1 MPGPLQGVRVLDL
14 SVMIS
19 GPLATMILADQ
30 GAEVIKVES
39 PGLGD
44 IMRFLGTS
52 RGGMTGIFANN
63 NRGKRSLVLD
73 LKQPAGVDVLTRLVA
88 ESDVF
93 IQNFRPGAVD
103 RLGLGY
109 EAMAAV
115 NPRLV
120 YVSISGYGQTG
131 PNSHRRVYDNVIQ
144 AASGFAAVQADTA
157 TGVPSL
163 LRTLVCDKVTA
174 WTTAQAITAALLAR
188 ERGAVE
194 GQHLDIAMLDSSIA
208 FLWPDAAMDKAL
220 LAEDAHR
227 APTIAQN
234 YAVTPLADGY
244 CSGAAV
250 TDAEFR
256 GWCTALGHPE
266 VADDPRFATVVN
278 RLTNA
283 TEMVGVLKG
292 YALETTLEDFLR
304 LAGEHDVPA
313 SAINSV
319 DSLPDDPQVR
329 HNEVFIEREHPVAG
343 PMREP
348 RPAARFSSTPQQAG
362 APAPTYGEHS
372 DEIVT
377 ALGLDAAGLR
387 AAGVIA

>member
-1 MPGPLQGVRVLDL
+1 MPGPLHGVRVLDL

-52 RGGMTGIFANN
+52 RGGMTGIFANS
-63 NRGKRSLVLD
+63 NRGKRSVVLD

-93 IQNFRPGAVD
+93 IQNFRPGAMD

-109 EAMAAV
+109 QAMIAA

-188 ERGAVE
+188 ERGAAE
-194 GQHLDIAMLDSSIA
+194 GQHVDIAMLDSSIA

-220 LAEDAHR
+220 LADDAHR

-234 YAVTPLADGY
+234 YNVVPLADGY
-244 CSGAAV
+244 CSGSAV
-250 TDAEFR
+250 TDAEFK

-266 VADDPRFATVVN
+266 VADDPRFATVVT

-283 TEMVGVLKG
+283 TEMVELLKG
-292 YALETTLEDFLR
+292 YAVETKVEDFLR

-319 DSLPDDPQVR
+319 DTLPDDPQVR
-329 HNEVFIEREHPVAG
+329 HNEVFFERVHPVAG

-348 RPAARFSSTPQQAG
+348 RPAARFSSTPQEAG
-362 APAPTYGEHS
+362 TPAPVYGEHS

-377 ALGLDAAGLR
+377 ALGLDAAELR

>member
-1 MPGPLQGVRVLDL
+1 M
-14 SVMIS
+14 
-19 GPLATMILADQ
+19 
-30 GAEVIKVES
+30 
-39 PGLGD
+39 
-44 IMRFLGTS
+44 
-52 RGGMTGIFANN
+52 
-63 NRGKRSLVLD
+63 
-73 LKQPAGVDVLTRLVA
+73 
-88 ESDVF
+88 F
-93 IQNFRPGAVD
+93 IQNFRPGAME

-144 AASGFAAVQADTA
+144 AASGFASIQADTA

-188 ERGAVE
+188 ERGSAQ
-194 GQHLDIAMLDSSIA
+194 GQQIEVAMLDSSIA

-220 LAEDAHR
+220 LADDAHR

-234 YAVTPLADGY
+234 YAVVPLADGY
-244 CSGAAV
+244 CSGSAV
-250 TDAEFR
+250 TDAEFK

-266 VADDPRFATVVN
+266 VADDPRFATVVD

-283 TEMVGVLKG
+283 TEMVELLKG
-292 YALETTLEDFLR
+292 YAVETSVEDFLR
-304 LAGEHDVPA
+304 LAAEHDVPA
-313 SAINSV
+313 SAINSM
-319 DSLPDDPQVR
+319 DTLPEDPQVL

-348 RPAARFSSTPQQAG
+348 RPAARFSATSQEAG
-362 APAPTYGEHS
+362 TPAPTYGEHS

-377 ALGLDAAGLR
+377 ALGLDAAELR
-387 AAGVIA
+387 TAGVIA

>member
-88 ESDVF
+88 DSDVF

-109 EAMAAV
+109 DALAAV

-120 YVSISGYGQTG
+120 YVSISGYGQSG

-174 WTTAQAITAALLAR
+174 WTAAQAITAALLAR
-188 ERGAVE
+188 EREMAQ
-194 GQHLDIAMLDSSIA
+194 GQHIEVAMLDSSIA

-234 YAVTPLADGY
+234 YAVVPLADGY
-244 CSGAAV
+244 CSGSAV
-250 TDAEFR
+250 TDAEFK

-283 TEMVGVLKG
+283 TEMVELLKG
-292 YALETTLEDFLR
+292 YALGTSVEDFLR
-304 LAGEHDVPA
+304 LAAEHDVPA

-319 DSLPDDPQVR
+319 DTLPDDPQVL

-348 RPAARFSSTPQQAG
+348 RPAARFSGTPQAAG

-372 DEIVT
+372 DEIVG
-377 ALGLDAAGLR
+377 ALGLDAAALR

>member
-88 ESDVF
+88 QSDVF
-93 IQNFRPGAVD
+93 IQNFRPGAMD
-103 RLGLGY
+103 RLGLGH
-109 EAMAAV
+109 EAMITV

-120 YVSISGYGQTG
+120 YVSIAGYGQSG

-188 ERGAVE
+188 ERGAAE
-194 GQHLDIAMLDSSIA
+194 GQHIDIAMLDSSIA

-220 LAEDAHR
+220 LADDAHR

-234 YAVTPLADGY
+234 YGVVPLADGY
-244 CSGAAV
+244 CSGSAV
-250 TDAEFR
+250 TDAEFK

-283 TEMVGVLKG
+283 TEMVELLRR
-292 YALETTLEDFLR
+292 YALETKVEDFLR

-313 SAINSV
+313 SAINSL

-329 HNEVFIEREHPVAG
+329 HNDVFFEREHPVAG
-343 PMREP
+343 LMREP
-348 RPAARFSSTPQQAG
+348 RPAARFSFTPQQAG
-362 APAPTYGEHS
+362 APAPVYGEHS

-377 ALGLDAAGLR
+377 ALGLDAAELR

>member
-73 LKQPAGVDVLTRLVA
+73 LKQPAGVDVLHRLVG

-93 IQNFRPGAVD
+93 IQNFRPGAMD

-188 ERGAVE
+188 ERGAAE
-194 GQHLDIAMLDSSIA
+194 GQHIDIAMLDSSIA

-220 LAEDAHR
+220 LSDDAHR

-234 YAVTPLADGY
+234 YVVTPLADGY

-256 GWCTALGHPE
+256 GWCAALGCPE
-266 VADDPRFATVVN
+266 VADDPRFDTVVN
-278 RLTNA
+278 RLANA
-283 TEMVGVLKG
+283 TEMVELLRG
-292 YALETTLEDFLR
+292 YALETTVDDFLR

-319 DSLPDDPQVR
+319 DTLHDDPQVR

-362 APAPTYGEHS
+362 APAPVYGQHS
-372 DEIVT
+372 DEIVA
-377 ALGLDAAGLR
+377 ALGFDAAELR
-387 AAGVIA
+387 AAGIIA

>member
-1 MPGPLQGVRVLDL
+1 M
-14 SVMIS
+14 
-19 GPLATMILADQ
+19 AT
-30 GAEVIKVES
+30 
-39 PGLGD
+39 
-44 IMRFLGTS
+44 
-52 RGGMTGIFANN
+52 
-63 NRGKRSLVLD
+63 
-73 LKQPAGVDVLTRLVA
+73 
-88 ESDVF
+88 
-93 IQNFRPGAVD
+93 
-103 RLGLGY
+103 
-109 EAMAAV
+109 V

-188 ERGAVE
+188 ERGGAE
-194 GQHLDIAMLDSSIA
+194 GQHIDIAMLDSSIA

-220 LAEDAHR
+220 LADDALR

-234 YAVTPLADGY
+234 YNVVPLADGY
-244 CSGAAV
+244 CSGSAV
-250 TDAEFR
+250 TDAEFK

-283 TEMVGVLKG
+283 TEMVELLKG
-292 YALETTLEDFLR
+292 YALETKVEDFLR

-313 SAINSV
+313 SAINSL
-319 DSLPDDPQVR
+319 DTLPDDPQVR
-329 HNEVFIEREHPVAG
+329 HNDVFLEREHPVAG
-343 PMREP
+343 PMR
-348 RPAARFSSTPQQAG
+348 RAAARGPLL
-362 APAPTYGEHS
+362 
-372 DEIVT
+372 V
-377 ALGLDAAGLR
+377 DAAGSRRPRRCTGSTATRSSPPSGSARPSSAPPASSAPLR
-387 AAGVIA
+387 RDSPRGYPPARSPGVTRPCS